1 MDSINV
7 WNMRENTS
15 QFSQTLNPAGDC
27 VKKYAHVASKGKLLK
42 LANVPT
48 QSVLMRNS
56 ILEKP

>member
-15 QFSQTLNPAGDC
+15 QFSQTLNPAGDG

-48 QSVLMRNS
+48 
-56 ILEKP
+56 